1 MNKNDWTILFVRL
14 LGLYLVAIHIATFAT
29 TAATLAIVLTQ
40 GPKGVPIN
48 YSVWQAPTVSLLI
61 LVIGIFLIAK
71 APAINAILQRSAPR

>member
-29 TAATLAIVLTQ
+29 TAATLVIVLTQ
-40 GPKGVPIN
+40 GPKNVPIN

-61 LVIGIFLIAK
+61 LLIGILLIAK
-71 APAINAILQRSAPR
+71 AAAINATLQKSKPR